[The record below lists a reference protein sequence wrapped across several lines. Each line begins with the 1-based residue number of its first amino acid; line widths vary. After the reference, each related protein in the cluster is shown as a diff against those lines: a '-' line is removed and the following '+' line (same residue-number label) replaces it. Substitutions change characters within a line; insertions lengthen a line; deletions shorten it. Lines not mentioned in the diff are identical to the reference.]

1 MPTVGDNGRLEP
13 LPAVLTSSLL
23 GLALVAGVFDLRTR
37 RIPNW
42 LVATGLIAG
51 FTGQIAT
58 RSIPGLRAAAFGAL
72 LAIAVYLP
80 LYLLRAVGGGDL
92 KLMAAIGS
100 IAGPSNWLVIFVLAS
115 LIGGALA
122 LAVVLSR
129 GRITT
134 TLANIGAILARLV
147 RLQAPY
153 RDRPDLDVSNPAA
166 IRLPHGVSIA
176 IGVVLFVAANH

>member
-1 MPTVGDNGRLEP
+1 MEP
-13 LPAVLTSSLL
+13 LPAVLTAAL
-23 GLALVAGVFDLRTR
+23 LALASIAGVSDLRTR

-42 LVATGLIAG
+42 LVAAGLIAG

-58 RSIPGLRAAAFGAL
+58 RSFPGLRAAAFGAL

-80 LYLLRAVGGGDL
+80 LYLLHAVGGGDL
-92 KLMAAIGS
+92 KLMAAIGA
-100 IAGPSNWLVIFVLAS
+100 IAGPANWLVIFVLAS

-122 LAVVLSR
+122 VAVVISR

-134 TLANIGAILARLV
+134 TLANIGAILGRLV
-147 RLQAPY
+147 RLQPPY

-166 IRLPHGVSIA
+166 VRLPHGVSIA
-176 IGVVLFVAANH
+176 IAVALFAAANH